1 MSIRYLSLFSGI
13 GGFEVGIQKVFPQAH
28 CVGFSE
34 ISPECIKV
42 YQQHFPNHVNLGPVQ
57 QIDGRQMK
65 IDLLVG
71 GSPCQD
77 LSSTNVKTRWGKRVA
92 GGLKGN
98 KSGLF
103 YEFVRL
109 LHETK
114 PKYFILEN
122 VGSMKNSDRDKISE
136 ILGVSPM
143 SINTRL
149 FAPQNRTRLFWTNIQ
164 VHFNEEKF
172 QKLPHLPQIL
182 ISPEKSREWIVNP
195 SASKIYQTYKA
206 KMAKYGSML
215 RMAVVDSESEYS
227 PALLSGRVMWIDD
240 KRIGKFRKMA
250 PVEAERLQTFP
261 EMWTAVL
268 SYTNRFKVL
277 GNAVTCDVISYIVAQ
292 IVIANKK

>member
-34 ISPECIKV
+34 ISPDCIKV

-57 QIDGRQMK
+57 QIDGRQLK

-92 GGLKGN
+92 GGLQGN

-122 VGSMKNSDRDKISE
+122 VGSMKNTDRDKISE

-149 FAPQNRTRLFWTNIQ
+149 FAPQNRTRLFWTNIP
-164 VHFNEEKF
+164 VHFNEQKF
-172 QKLPHLPQIL
+172 QNLPDLQQIL
-182 ISPEKSREWIVNP
+182 VTATEANQWIVDP
-195 SASKIYQTYKA
+195 SASKIYQTYEA

-215 RMAVVDSESEYS
+215 RMAVVESDAEYS
-227 PALLSGRVMWIDD
+227 PTLLSGRVMWIND
-240 KRIGKFRKMA
+240 KRIGKFRKMT
-250 PVEAERLQTFP
+250 PVEAERLQSFP
-261 EMWTAVL
+261 DLWTSSL

-277 GNAVTCDVISYIVAQ
+277 GNAVTCDVIAFIVRW
-292 IVIANKK
+292 II

>member
-34 ISPECIKV
+34 ISPDCIKV

-57 QIDGRQMK
+57 QIDGRQLK

-77 LSSTNVKTRWGKRVA
+77 LSSTNVKTRWGKRVP
-92 GGLKGN
+92 GGLQGN

-122 VGSMKNSDRDKISE
+122 VGSMKNTDRDKISE

-149 FAPQNRTRLFWTNIQ
+149 FAPQNRTRLFWTNIP
-164 VHFNEEKF
+164 VHFNEQKF
-172 QKLPHLPQIL
+172 QNLPDLQQIL
-182 ISPEKSREWIVNP
+182 VTATEANQWIVDP
-195 SASKIYQTYKA
+195 SASKIYQTYEA

-215 RMAVVDSESEYS
+215 RMAVVESDAEYS
-227 PALLSGRVMWIDD
+227 PTLLSGRVMWIND
-240 KRIGKFRKMA
+240 KRIGKFRKMT
-250 PVEAERLQTFP
+250 PVEAERLQSFP
-261 EMWTAVL
+261 DLWTSSL

-277 GNAVTCDVISYIVAQ
+277 GNAVTCDVIAFLVRWI
-292 IVIANKK
+292 I